1 MPLAGKGKGDIMSSQ
16 FQKNIAMPSHTI
28 LSIDLWFTMILPIK
42 RAIIEQ
48 TGKVVVG
55 KHTNQFN

>member
-1 MPLAGKGKGDIMSSQ
+1 MAEKGKGEIMSSQ
-16 FQKNIAMPSHTI
+16 IQKNIAMPSHTI
-28 LSIDLWFTMILPIK
+28 LSIDLWFKMILPIK
-42 RAIIEQ
+42 QPINKQ

>member
-1 MPLAGKGKGDIMSSQ
+1 MAEKGKGEIMSSQ
-16 FQKNIAMPSHTI
+16 IQKNIAMPSHTI
-28 LSIDLWFTMILPIK
+28 LSIDLWFTMKLPIK
-42 RAIIEQ
+42 QPIIEQ